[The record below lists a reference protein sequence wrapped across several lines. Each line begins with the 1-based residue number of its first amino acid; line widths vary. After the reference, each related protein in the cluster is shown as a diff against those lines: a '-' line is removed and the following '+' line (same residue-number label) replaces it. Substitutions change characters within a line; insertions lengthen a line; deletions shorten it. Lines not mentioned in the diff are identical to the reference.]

1 MVTAVCFSIGLF
13 TSTMLLQ
20 QKSPELQFGTG
31 MLTALEEGECLA
43 LITPLWCSRTQPFR
57 GGGIRVFGWTTILN
71 STISGNSSAYSG
83 GGLYFHLGMP
93 CSSVAIFNSTI
104 ALNTATVGGAGIQ
117 HSTDLGTISIR
128 NSLIARNVIT
138 NGLPAECAGAI
149 ISQGYNLLK
158 NNTGC
163 NFIATTGDQV
173 GTNANPIDPLLS
185 SLQNNGGTTFTHAL
199 SPYSPAVDAGDPAGC
214 RNSTGGLLTIDQRGY
229 NRTTDGDLDGIAIC
243 DIGAIELPALPNR
256 IYLPVALR

>member
-1 MVTAVCFSIGLF
+1 
-13 TSTMLLQ
+13 
-20 QKSPELQFGTG
+20 
-31 MLTALEEGECLA
+31 
-43 LITPLWCSRTQPFR
+43 
-57 GGGIRVFGWTTILN
+57 
-71 STISGNSSAYSG
+71 
-83 GGLYFHLGMP
+83 MP

-104 ALNTATVGGAGIQ
+104 ALNTVTVGGAGIQ

-128 NSLIARNVIT
+128 NSLIASNVIT